1 MLTNL
6 LTTVLAAMLA
16 SAAPAA
22 GPDYF
27 PAKGAEN
34 VNPDAHLVLT
44 FHETPVLGEKGFIRV
59 FDAATGKEVDALDM
73 SIPAGPTRGRQY
85 GPDCTY
91 MKTPYDYT
99 RTSVPTNRD
108 TRPGTPSCGAT
119 PTYDDGYQLTIIGG
133 FTDGFH
139 FYPVIIRDTTAIIN
153 LHNNMLER
161 GHEYYVTIDNGVLQC
176 GNFKGVKKNE
186 WKFKTKAELP
196 EDPHNLTVNSK
207 GTGDFDTVQGALDF
221 VPDWSKEKTI
231 INVVAG
237 EYEEIVYFRNKSNIV
252 IRGEGM
258 DKTKVH
264 YKNSEVFNP
273 HPLNY
278 KTNEWKGT
286 FPSRRAAFTVDNC
299 RDITIEDI
307 YIATDVWGQAEG
319 ILVNGERISI
329 YRSQIVGTGDAWQ
342 LNGTIY
348 LEGCEMN
355 GAGDS
360 LLGRGAVFAY
370 RCHFTSGG
378 PMSWVRNFAPSHGDV
393 FVECLLESS
402 TPGRNFYY
410 GHSTTQDYTGYPDAE
425 SVVID
430 CRVRG
435 LDPLG
440 WSKVAMESQVFLE
453 FNTRDADT
461 GKLVDTSGRHEFSRQ
476 LDAEKDA
483 ETIRNYR
490 NPAYVLNGWDPRR

>member
-1 MLTNL
+1 MLLQTL
-6 LTTVLAAMLA
+6 FLALPMLAAA
-16 SAAPAA
+16 TS
-22 GPDYF
+22 GPVFF
-27 PAKGAEN
+27 PQKNAEN
-34 VNPDAHLVLT
+34 VNPDTHLVLT
-44 FHETPVLGEKGFIRV
+44 FNEVPTLGEKGLISV
-59 FDAATGKEVDALDM
+59 YDAKDGSLVDQLDL

-85 GPDCTY
+85 GPECDY

-99 RTSVPTNRD
+99 RTSVPTNKD
-108 TRPGTPSCGAT
+108 TKPGTPSCGAT
-119 PTYDDGYQLTIIGG
+119 ATYDDGNYQLTIIGG

-139 FYPVIIRDTTAIIN
+139 FYPVMIRDTTAIIT
-153 LHNNMLER
+153 LHHNMLER
-161 GHEYYVTIDNGVLQC
+161 GHEYYVTIDNGAIKC

-196 EDPHNLTVNSK
+196 EDPHNLTVNCN
-207 GTGDFDTVQGALDF
+207 GTADFNTVQGALDF

-231 INVVAG
+231 INVAKG
-237 EYEEIVYFRNKSNIV
+237 EYEELVYFRNKSNIV

-264 YKNSEVFNP
+264 YANSEVFNP

-278 KTNEWKGT
+278 KTNEKEGT

-319 ILVNGERISI
+319 ILVNGERIAI
-329 YRSQIVGTGDAWQ
+329 YRSQLVGTGDAWQ

-360 LLGRGAVFAY
+360 MLGRGAVYAY
-370 RCHFTSGG
+370 RCHITSGG
-378 PMSWVRNFAPSHGDV
+378 PMTWVRNFAPSHGDV
-393 FVECLLESS
+393 FVECLMESS
-402 TPGRNFYY
+402 TPGRPFDY
-410 GHSTTQDYTGYPDAE
+410 GRTNTQNYTAYPDAE
-425 SVVID
+425 LVVLD
-430 CRVRG
+430 CRVRN
-435 LDPLG
+435 LNPLG
-440 WSKVAMESQVFLE
+440 WSHLALESQTMLE

-461 GKLVDTSGRHEFSRQ
+461 GKLVDTSKRHEFSRQ
-476 LDAEKDA
+476 LDAVKDA

-490 NPAYVLNGWDPRR
+490 NPAFVLKGWNPRLDK